1 MMKRRDF
8 LKISGALTAHSFLF
22 TALGEAVSITNAYG
36 QQVSLE
42 SLRKLLDPSQAVLV
56 LPKDAN
62 FEKYQISFNKRVMKT
77 PLVRA
82 MVSTPEAVATCLQ
95 WARQNG
101 VPLAFR
107 CGGHSYE
114 GFSQTTGLVID
125 TRPMDQFEFS
135 GDDFTVGAG
144 QKLGTIYQT
153 LTARGLVIPA
163 GTCPTVGVSG
173 HTTGGGYGMLA
184 RPLGLA
190 CDSLTGLDLVTADGK
205 QIFAS
210 ESQNSDLFWAHR
222 GGGGGSFAVV
232 TKLHFRGH
240 QVKNATVFGVSWNV
254 QQSVAAV
261 IMKAW
266 QQWAPN
272 ASKQITS
279 LLKTSKAQDGS
290 IRLRFVGQS
299 IGTEAALRA
308 ELNNLIKLKQPDK
321 FTLETKPMM
330 DAIRHFAGS
339 DTSTPSVYMKGKSD
353 YLKAVMSDD
362 GISQFLKQLPAAP
375 LDVLFDSY
383 GGAIRNK
390 SDSETAFA
398 HRENTVSSLQYYSE
412 WSKPTDTDARLAMM
426 RTFHKAMRPYMS
438 GSAYV
443 NYCDLDIENYARAY
457 WGTNLERL
465 QTIKSQI
472 DPENVF
478 RHAQS
483 VPVKS

>member
-8 LKISGALTAHSFLF
+8 LKTSAALTAHSLIF

-36 QQVSLE
+36 QAVSLD
-42 SLRKLLDPSQAVLV
+42 SLRRVLDPAQATLLV
-56 LPKDAN
+56 PKDAN

-82 MVSTPEAVATCLQ
+82 LVSTPEAVAACLQ
-95 WARQNG
+95 WARDNK

-114 GFSQTTGLVID
+114 GFSQSTGIVID
-125 TRPMDQFEFS
+125 TRPMNQYEFS

-144 QKLGTIYQT
+144 QTLGNIYQT

-163 GTCPTVGVSG
+163 GTCPTVGVTG

-190 CDSLTGLDLVTADGK
+190 CDSLTGVDMVLADGK
-205 QIFAS
+205 QVFAS
-210 ESQNSDLFWAHR
+210 ESQNSDLFWAVR
-222 GGGGGSFAVV
+222 GAGGGNFGVV
-232 TKLHFRGH
+232 TKLYFHAH
-240 QVKNATVFGVSWNV
+240 QVKSATVFGVSWNV
-254 QQSVAAV
+254 QPGVAAV

-299 IGTEAALRA
+299 IGTETALRA
-308 ELNNLIKLKQPDK
+308 ELNTLIKLRQPDK
-321 FTLETKPMM
+321 FTLETKSMM

-353 YLKAVMSDD
+353 YLKAVMSDE
-362 GISQFLKQLPAAP
+362 GIAQFLKQLPAAP

-383 GGAIRNK
+383 GGTIRNK
-390 SDSETAFA
+390 SDTDTAFA

-412 WSKPTDTDARLAMM
+412 WSKPADTDARLAMM

-438 GSAYV
+438 GGAYV

-457 WGTNLERL
+457 WGANLERL
-465 QTIKSQI
+465 QTIKAQI
-472 DPENVF
+472 DPENFF

-483 VPVKS
+483 VPVRA